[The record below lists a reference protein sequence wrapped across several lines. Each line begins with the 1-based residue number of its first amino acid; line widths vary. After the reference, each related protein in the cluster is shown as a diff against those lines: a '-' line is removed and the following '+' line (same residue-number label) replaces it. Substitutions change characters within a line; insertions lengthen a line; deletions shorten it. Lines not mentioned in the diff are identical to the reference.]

1 MSSSIDFFHTF
12 HASNDFSTCPHASIV
27 HWQKLMDSSAI
38 VEVLIQFYLVS
49 INTFSGE
56 IFCNTSNSTSLD
68 EFEKKI
74 IKLDRYKKKYLF
86 DRQYLFLLQDHLYS
100 NSRWWMDVTGPSD
113 HPHIPLYWTDWNFS
127 RLGLRTS
134 GQYHRWWSSVLDTT
148 LCDKVCQWL
157 AASQWFSQSTP
168 VSSTNKTKYHNS
180 RDADLSLFWPPFCF
194 PVAAFT
200 WKCNILMSNFYR

>member
-1 MSSSIDFFHTF
+1 
-12 HASNDFSTCPHASIV
+12 
-27 HWQKLMDSSAI
+27 MDSSAI

-100 NSRWWMDVTGPSD
+100 NSRW
-113 HPHIPLYWTDWNFS
+113 
-127 RLGLRTS
+127 
-134 GQYHRWWSSVLDTT
+134 
-148 LCDKVCQWL
+148 
-157 AASQWFSQSTP
+157 
-168 VSSTNKTKYHNS
+168 
-180 RDADLSLFWPPFCF
+180 
-194 PVAAFT
+194 
-200 WKCNILMSNFYR
+200 